1 MSKEIKTWK
10 IKVTQKLWNITKRTP
25 RIEPQNHWNENIDER
40 INSRPDTSGVKKP
53 GR

>member
-10 IKVTQKLWNITKRTP
+10 IKVTKKLWNITKRTP
-25 RIEPQNHWNENIDER
+25 RTEQQSHWNENIDES
-40 INSRPDTSGVKKP
+40 ISSRPDTSGVKKP